1 MEGGK
6 EMERL
11 REQVLEHEKRIQ
23 DLELGGRDQKH
34 QIELLSIEVKGMNAQ
49 FAELKA
55 AVKEDGTKT
64 RESIQKSDD
73 QHTAASQRMTEFFM
87 KQFETL
93 QSNEE
98 AAASF
103 ERETKRTKLQVFR
116 DIVLAL
122 LGGSIVIQELV
133 GWLAKS
139 F

>member
-1 MEGGK
+1 
-6 EMERL
+6 MERL
-11 REQVLEHEKRIQ
+11 REQIIDHEKRIQ

-49 FAELKA
+49 FSELKA

-73 QHTAASQRMTEFFM
+73 QHAASSQRMTEFFM

-93 QSNEE
+93 QANEE
-98 AAASF
+98 AAATF
-103 ERETKRTKLQVFR
+103 DRETKRTKLQIVR
-116 DIVLAL
+116 DVLLAL

-133 GWLAKS
+133 GW
-139 F
+139 FGRTF